1 MVLSFILLAAL
12 PAVCGQLHDLAVE
25 AGLLYFGTETDN
37 ISLDRKDYQD
47 ILRNTSLFGQI
58 VAGNSQK
65 FDQTEPTQDNFDFTN
80 GDAITDIAGKTG
92 QLLRCHNLVWHQ
104 QLPEFVTSGTFSADE
119 LTDIMKNHITKVMK
133 HYKNQCYAWD
143 VVNEALDDD
152 GSFRSSPWFD
162 TIGEDFIQIAFETA
176 AQVASDADDDVKL
189 YYNDFGIEF
198 PGVKS
203 DAAQKCQLYTR
214 FVSCIDK
221 AYLY

>member
-1 MVLSFILLAAL
+1 MFPIILLAL
-12 PAVCGQLHDLAVE
+12 FPAVHGQLHDLAVE

-37 ISLDRKDYQD
+37 ISLDRDDYQA

-80 GDAITDIAGKTG
+80 GDAITDIAGETG

-104 QLPEFVTSGTFSADE
+104 QLSAFVTEGTFSADE
-119 LTDIMKNHITKVMK
+119 LTDIMKNHITNVMQ
-133 HYKNQCYAWD
+133 HYEGQCYAWD

-162 TIGEDFIQIAFETA
+162 TIGEDFIRIAFETA
-176 AQVASDADDDVKL
+176 AQVAADGNDDVKL
-189 YYNDFGIEF
+189 YYNDFGIET

-203 DAAQKCQLYTR
+203 DAAQKR
-214 FVSCIDK
+214 EFK
-221 AYLY
+221 A